1 MSWYNHFWTR
11 YANHELIWKKNIT
24 LSTPTSCFSNQMKIL
39 KNAPCEIFW
48 YLLVWLSRPEVHP
61 KPVEKVLSIFI
72 LTASIK
78 YCVGERMRVGVI
90 SLLHEIPSFHHNFWT
105 MSKNALLPL
114 KLLRIKSSLQKTPD
128 FYISGINN
136 SSYRAWKVWWYLKP
150 WSLEH

>member
-24 LSTPTSCFSNQMKIL
+24 LSTPTSCFSNQMEIL

-105 MSKNALLPL
+105 IWARTLYYHSNF
-114 KLLRIKSSLQKTPD
+114 QE
-128 FYISGINN
+128 
-136 SSYRAWKVWWYLKP
+136 WKVLSRTHLIFTFP
-150 WSLEH
+150 A

>member
-11 YANHELIWKKNIT
+11 YTNHELIWTKNIT

-90 SLLHEIPSFHHNFWT
+90 SLLHEIPSFHHN
-105 MSKNALLPL
+105 LLTIWARTL
-114 KLLRIKSSLQKTPD
+114 YYHSNFQE
-128 FYISGINN
+128 
-136 SSYRAWKVWWYLKP
+136 WKVLSRTYLIFTFP
-150 WSLEH
+150 A